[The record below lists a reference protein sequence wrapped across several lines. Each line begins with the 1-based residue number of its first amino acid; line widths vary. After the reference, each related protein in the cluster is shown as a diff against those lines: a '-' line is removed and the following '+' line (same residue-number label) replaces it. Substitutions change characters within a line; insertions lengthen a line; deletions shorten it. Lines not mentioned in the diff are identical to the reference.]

1 MMEMYWT
8 MLISRVKKTHENIP
22 LQQLVSNKDAFE
34 AFQTCKSWM
43 EQQEEANS
51 QQIMLLQQLMQPE
64 RGLPV

>member
-1 MMEMYWT
+1 

-34 AFQTCKSWM
+34 AFQTCTSWM